1 MKEINT
7 AGYVDGRPTSSRDIP
22 SAIAARLV
30 DEYLS
35 LFASRTIFL
44 SREDEDDVRENTSF
58 GRL

>member
-1 MKEINT
+1 MTEINT
-7 AGYVDGRPTSSRDIP
+7 AGYGDDRSTSSRDIP

-30 DEYLS
+30 DEYFS